1 MFYFR
6 IRLGIL
12 QFFRFLDILKVVMR
26 HTLREWISRNRFFR
40 KRVKSEILNPEGVT
54 RTPERIRLAIE
65 ELGPT
70 FIKFGQIL
78 ADRPDLVSENLR
90 LEFKKLQ
97 STAKPLSDVVARDLI
112 EIELGG
118 PISDFFEE
126 FKENHLASASI
137 GQTYIG
143 ILKGGKK
150 VVIKIQRPN
159 IEEKIKLDLLL
170 MQFLAK
176 RMVKRYPELAVL
188 DIERI
193 VSEFKDTILSEL
205 DYLNE
210 AANMMH
216 FKQMF
221 LGDVRIKVPEVYQEF
236 TTKRLL
242 VQEYID
248 GVSPDRLDLMY
259 ERNIDPKV
267 IAYNG
272 ADLLLHMILK
282 HGFFHA
288 DPHAGNIFVLPG
300 NIICFIDFGMVG
312 NLKQRHI
319 QFMGE
324 FTIGLMRKDARALA
338 KSLLKLSGIKYFN
351 QMEELEFEM
360 EKILQRYSYMPVE
373 KMDFAQIL
381 QESINVVV
389 KYSLHVPSS
398 FFMLLKAL
406 ATIEKFAIRLDPE
419 MQLGNLLRK
428 YAIGL
433 VQQRFGIRQIAANL
447 YTTVNDYFTLIRELP
462 GEVNEILYKVKEGR
476 LIHEIDLVNKKELQ
490 NSLAKFSYRIAL
502 SLMVGFMMITGAVM
516 IVWGKSGQGIANIL
530 LITASVMAVV
540 LSFRW
545 FFKSR
550 QVIPDSGLRNSV

>member
-6 IRLGIL
+6 IRLAVL
-12 QFFRFLDILKVVMR
+12 QFFRFLEILKVIIR
-26 HTLREWISRNRFFR
+26 HTLREYISRNRFFR
-40 KRVKSEILNPEGVT
+40 KRIKSDTLNPEGVT

-90 LEFKKLQ
+90 VELKKLQ
-97 STAKPLSDVVARDLI
+97 STAKPLSDVVARELI
-112 EIELGG
+112 EMELGG
-118 PISDFFEE
+118 PISEFFED
-126 FKENHLASASI
+126 FKEKHLASASI

-150 VVIKIQRPN
+150 AVIKIQRPN

-170 MQFLAK
+170 MQYLAK
-176 RMVKRYPELAVL
+176 SMMRRYPEFAAL

-210 AANMMH
+210 ASNMMH

-221 LGDVRIKVPEVYQEF
+221 LGDERIKVPDVYQEF
-236 TTKRLL
+236 TTKRIL

-259 ERNIDPKV
+259 EKNIDPKI

-282 HGFFHA
+282 QGFFHA
-288 DPHAGNIFVLPG
+288 DPHAGNLFVLPG
-300 NIICFIDFGMVG
+300 NVICFIDFGMVG

-319 QFMGE
+319 HFMGE
-324 FTIGLMRKDARALA
+324 FTIGLMRKDAKALA
-338 KSLLKLSGIKYFN
+338 RSLLKLSDIKYFN

-360 EKILQRYSYMPVE
+360 EKILQRYSYLPVE

-389 KYSLHVPSS
+389 KYRLHVPSS

-419 MQLGNLLRK
+419 MQLGGLLRK
-428 YAIGL
+428 YAVGL
-433 VQQRFGIRQIAANL
+433 VQTRYGIKQIASNL
-447 YTTVNDYFTLIRELP
+447 YNTISDYFTLINELP
-462 GEVNEILYKVKEGR
+462 SEVNEILYKVKEGK
-476 LIHEIDLVNKKELQ
+476 LTHEINLVNKKEMQ
-490 NSLAKFSYRIAL
+490 NSISKFSYRIAL
-502 SLMVGFMMITGAVM
+502 ALLLGFMMMTAAVM
-516 IVWGKSGQGIANIL
+516 MVWGKGDSTVANIL
-530 LITASVMAVV
+530 LTVSTIMAVMM
-540 LSFRW
+540 SFRW

-550 QVIPDSGLRNSV
+550 QTN